1 MAPYVF
7 TTFPRASTL
16 LHKDPRFCSYFLVQ
30 TEPGADPRDVCA
42 AIQRDLPELD
52 AYPASEYSRISR
64 DFWVRPTG
72 IGLSFGAATVLG
84 LIVGLVM
91 VGGTHGIVLD
101 RKAEFAALKAMGS
114 SEWQLLSLLAN
125 QATFLALIG
134 SVFGLLGVAVAQHYF
149 STPRAP
155 IETPLWLTAGSV
167 ALVFVISHGAAVLPY
182 LRIRRIDPLFVLQ
195 GS

>member
-1 MAPYVF
+1 M
-7 TTFPRASTL
+7 
-16 LHKDPRFCSYFLVQ
+16 
-30 TEPGADPRDVCA
+30 
-42 AIQRDLPELD
+42 
-52 AYPASEYSRISR
+52 
-64 DFWVRPTG
+64 
-72 IGLSFGAATVLG
+72 LG

-91 VGGTHGIVLD
+91 VGQTPHGIVLD

-149 STPRAP
+149 STPRAQ

-182 LRIRRIDPLFVLQ
+182 FAYSADRSLVRPARELTMTHAIPPLSPVVETIGVRKHFRSRLHNDGGFVRR
-195 GS
+195 